1 MGLWKVESRR
11 WRFTGKLMVPWSL
24 LESGVVGTWG
34 ASETNDGMN
43 VFENNMK
50 ESDESALA
58 SLEHDSANRFD

>member
-1 MGLWKVESRR
+1 
-11 WRFTGKLMVPWSL
+11 MVPWSL